1 MKDIIKLDRRYNG
14 YSVWTHRTDYPGTY
28 GADSRSKARLRFY
41 EQRHFLTTQFG
52 PGCFVWEP
60 GTLEAHGRPVPI
72 WGFDEAGNIFLRDE
86 ALTTFILTEG
96 RWE

>member
-1 MKDIIKLDRRYNG
+1 MKNVIKLDRRYNG
-14 YSVWTHRTDYPGTY
+14 YGTWTHRTDYPGSY
-28 GADSRSKARLRFY
+28 GAEARSKARLRFF
-41 EQRHFLTTQFG
+41 EQRSFLTTQFG
-52 PGCFVWEP
+52 PGCFVWEA
-60 GTLEAHGRPVPI
+60 GTLEARGRRVPI

>member
-1 MKDIIKLDRRYNG
+1 MKNVIKLDRRYKG
-14 YSVWTHRTDYPGTY
+14 YGTWTHRTDYPGAY
-28 GADSRSKARLRFY
+28 EEDARAKIRLRFF
-41 EQRHFLTTQFG
+41 EQRAFLTTQFG
-52 PGCFVWEP
+52 PGCFQWEAWA
-60 GTLEAHGRPVPI
+60 LKKLGRPVPV